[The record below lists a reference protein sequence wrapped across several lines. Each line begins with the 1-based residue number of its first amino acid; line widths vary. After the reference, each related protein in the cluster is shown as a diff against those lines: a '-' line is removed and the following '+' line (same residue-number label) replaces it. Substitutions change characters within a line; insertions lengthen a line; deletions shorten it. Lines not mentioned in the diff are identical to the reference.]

1 MGQVR
6 VGTCAW
12 ADHDDFYPEGIKP
25 RERLPY
31 YAQRFNLV
39 EVDSSYYALQP
50 PRNFALWA
58 AITPADFRFHVKA
71 YRVLTKHDRTPK
83 PGEKDLDTV
92 AEMFCRSIEP
102 LAAAGKLTAL
112 HFQFPPWFVRRPENF
127 EYLTWVRE
135 RFARFLVAV
144 EFRHRSWFATPAVSN
159 ETLAFLRDLQF
170 AHTIVD
176 EPQVGSGSIPAVI
189 AVTNPR
195 LAVIRFHG
203 RNRETWYAR
212 GLATSGDRFKYLYSE
227 EELRPWA
234 EKAQELAGEAEAVH
248 LLMNNNFGDY
258 AIRNARQMLYLI
270 FGIDGDPGGRLAY
283 Q

>member
-1 MGQVR
+1 MGQIR

-12 ADHDDFYPEGIKP
+12 ADHANFYPEGLKP

-31 YAQRFNLV
+31 YARQFNLV

-58 AITPADFRFHVKA
+58 QVTPPDFRFHVKA
-71 YRVLTKHDRTPK
+71 YRALTRHDRTPK
-83 PGEKDLDTV
+83 PGEENLDEV
-92 AEMFCRSIEP
+92 AHRFRSSLEP
-102 LAAAGKLTAL
+102 LVASGKLTAL
-112 HFQFPPWFVRRPENF
+112 HFQFPPWFVRRAENLD
-127 EYLTWVRE
+127 YLVWVRE
-135 RFARFLVAV
+135 QFASYLIAI
-144 EFRHRSWFATPAVSN
+144 EFRHRSWFATPAVSK

-170 AHTIVD
+170 VHTIVD
-176 EPQVGSGSIPAVI
+176 EPQTGSGSIPAVI
-189 AVTNPR
+189 AVTNPL
-195 LAVIRFHG
+195 LAIIRFHG

-258 AIRNARQMLYLI
+258 AIRNARQMLDLI
-270 FGIDGDPGGRLAY
+270 FGMDGDPGVR
-283 Q
+283 